1 MVEVRNIHKSFDKKK
16 VLKGISATFHTGKIN
31 CIIGKSGSGKT
42 VLLKTIIGLEK
53 PNIGNVLYDNREF
66 TGSKTT
72 FKKDIRK
79 ELGMVFQGG
88 ALFDSLTLI
97 DNILFP
103 LEMFSQMKTNEK
115 IERARYSLNRVG
127 LNNVDSKF
135 PSELSGGM
143 QKRAAIARAIVNN
156 PKYLFCDEPNSGLDP
171 ITAGKI
177 DELIKNISQEY
188 KTTTIINTHDMNSV
202 FEIGD
207 KVIFIHLGKKYWEG
221 EATDIINA
229 QNDEL
234 QNFMEPFL
242 KFYKKDKTTNC

>member
-1 MVEVRNIHKSFDKKK
+1 MVEVRNIHKSFEKKV
-16 VLKGISATFHTGKIN
+16 VLKGISATFYPGKIN

-53 PNIGNVLYDNREF
+53 PNQGKVLYDNREF

-79 ELGMVFQGG
+79 EIGMVFQGG
-88 ALFDSLTLI
+88 ALFDSLTLL
-97 DNILFP
+97 DNIIFS
-103 LEMFSQMKTNEK
+103 LEMFSQMTKKEK
-115 IERARYSLNRVG
+115 LERAYYCLNRVG
-127 LNNVDSKF
+127 LIDVDSKY
-135 PSELSGGM
+135 PAELSGVM

-177 DELIKNISQEY
+177 DELIKDISNEY
-188 KTTTIINTHDMNSV
+188 KMTTILNTHDMNSV

-207 KVIFIHLGKKYWEG
+207 KVTFIHLGEKYWEG
-221 EATDIINA
+221 EANEIISAKNI
-229 QNDEL
+229 EL
-234 QNFMEPFL
+234 QDFMEPFL
-242 KFYKKDKTTNC
+242 KFYHKQS